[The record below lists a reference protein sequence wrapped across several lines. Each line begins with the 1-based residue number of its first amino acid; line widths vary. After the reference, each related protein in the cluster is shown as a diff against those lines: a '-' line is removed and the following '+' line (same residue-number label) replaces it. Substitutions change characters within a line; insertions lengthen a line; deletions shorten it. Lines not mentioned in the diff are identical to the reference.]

1 MAKAEDSTVLSGV
14 TRSQGAT
21 AASRK
26 AEFIKVASVADIP
39 PGGTK
44 AVKLDEK
51 RSVALFNVEGRIYAT
66 NNQCPHMG
74 YPLTRGTVRHGVVT
88 CDWHGRRFDLEGG
101 GSFMPGCDDL
111 EIFPV
116 ELRNGEVW
124 IGLQNRE
131 YTRKDKHLRLLWEGL
146 LRSDEWT
153 IAKAIGLLQAAG
165 VPDAEIAQV
174 CLRHL
179 GRHVMTEGGP
189 DAGRKVS
196 SLVNGIKVARRYD
209 GEERLIALAGAARA
223 TAGEAGQRLP
233 IKPLPPPVTWE
244 KIERLCRVFSRDRMV
259 QGIERCL
266 LTARQDEDNNGRIL
280 KLLYECVTEDHFLGF
295 SDNLTSM
302 ADLSQIVNEF
312 GWERSQELV
321 CNLASKLAGR
331 RRSEPQLFLRVAID
345 TMKALAPGMHAVRP
359 KLTGSPG
366 HDEDAVAGALAG
378 TDVKKAFEAVG
389 AVVNAGVPFERVID
403 TFVLLAADRMAR
415 TPVNVNSGWPELTT
429 ELNLSVS
436 LRTAYKHG
444 GAQVLANALFHTAY
458 QFFQDRWL
466 NIPVRSLREPLEP
479 GTLVA
484 RDERSGIA
492 EICGSIQALDVH
504 TVGPQVRGYL
514 DAGFS
519 GEQLLHEMG
528 RVILKD
534 DTGQSI
540 VPTLASIFE
549 EWELLK
555 GHPARNQLLVGLARY
570 AADVRRNKNSQGFAQ
585 TALRFAEGRTT
596 VDVFE
601 H

>member
-1 MAKAEDSTVLSGV
+1 MV
-14 TRSQGAT
+14 SQQ
-21 AASRK
+21 

-39 PGGTK
+39 PGGAK
-44 AVKLDEK
+44 AVRLDEK

-88 CDWHGRRFDLEGG
+88 CDWHGRSFDLAGG
-101 GSFMPGCDDL
+101 GCFMPGCDDL
-111 EIFPV
+111 ETFPV
-116 ELRNGEVW
+116 ELRDGEVW
-124 IGLQNRE
+124 IGLEKRE
-131 YTRKDKHLRLLWEGL
+131 YKRKDKHLRLLWEGL

-153 IAKAIGLLQAAG
+153 IAKAIGLLQAGG
-165 VPDAEIAQV
+165 VPDTEIAQV

-179 GRHVMTEGGP
+179 GRHVTTEGGP
-189 DAGRKVS
+189 DAGDKVS
-196 SLVNGIKVARRYD
+196 RLINGIKVARKYE

-244 KIERLCRVFSRDRMV
+244 KIEGLCRVFSRNRV
-259 QGIERCL
+259 EQGIERCL
-266 LTARQDEDNNGRIL
+266 LTARQNEENNDRIL
-280 KLLYECVTEDHFLGF
+280 KLLNECVAEDYLLGF
-295 SDNLTSM
+295 PDNLITM
-302 ADLSQIVNEF
+302 AYLSQIVSEF
-312 GWERSQELV
+312 GWDQSQELV
-321 CNLASKLAGR
+321 CNLGSKLAGR
-331 RRSEPQLFLRVAID
+331 RRPEPQLFLKVAIE
-345 TMKALAPGMHAVRP
+345 TMKSLACPERAFGVARAEGATGIPVINDVRTKP
-359 KLTGSPG
+359 SGSQRY
-366 HDEDAVAGALAG
+366 DEDALAGALVG
-378 TDVKKAFEAVG
+378 TDVRKAFEAVG
-389 AVVNAGVPFERVID
+389 AVLRAGIPFERVID

-436 LRTAYKHG
+436 LRTAYTHG
-444 GAQVLANALFHTAY
+444 GADVIAKALFHTAY

-466 NIPVRSLREPLEP
+466 NIPVRPLSEPLEP
-479 GTLVA
+479 GRLA
-484 RDERSGIA
+484 ASDEASGIA
-492 EICGSIQALDVH
+492 EICGAIQALDVH
-504 TVGPQVRGYL
+504 SVGPQVRGYL

-519 GEQLLHEMG
+519 GERLLHEMG
-528 RVILKD
+528 GVILKD

-601 H
+601 N

>member
-1 MAKAEDSTVLSGV
+1 MA
-14 TRSQGAT
+14 SQ
-21 AASRK
+21 K
-26 AEFIKVASVADIP
+26 AEFIKVATAAEIP
-39 PGGTK
+39 PGGTR
-44 AVKLDEK
+44 AVKLDER
-51 RSVALFNVEGRIYAT
+51 RSVALFNVDGRIYAT

-88 CDWHGRRFDLEGG
+88 CDWHGRSFDLAGG
-101 GSFMPGCDDL
+101 GCFMPGCDDL
-111 EIFPV
+111 ETFPV
-116 ELRNGEVW
+116 ELRNGDVW
-124 IGLQNRE
+124 IGVENRA
-131 YTRKDKHLRLLWEGL
+131 YARKDQHLRLLWEGL

-153 IAKAIGLLQAAG
+153 IAKGIGLLQAGG
-165 VPDAEIAQV
+165 VPDGEIAQV

-179 GRHVMTEGGP
+179 GRHVTTEGGP
-189 DAGRKVS
+189 EAGGKVS
-196 SLVNGIKVARRYD
+196 SLINGIKVARKYE
-209 GEERLIALAGAARA
+209 GEDKLIALAGAARA
-223 TAGEAGQRLP
+223 TAGEAGQRQP

-244 KIERLCRVFSRDRMV
+244 KIEGLCRVFSRDRMAP
-259 QGIERCL
+259 GIERCL
-266 LTARQDEDNNGRIL
+266 LTALQNDQRLTARENDENNDRIL
-280 KLLYECVTEDHFLGF
+280 TLLYQCVADDHFLGF
-295 SDNLTSM
+295 PDNLTSM
-302 ADLSQIVNEF
+302 ANLCQIVSEF

-321 CNLASKLAGR
+321 CNLGAKLAGR
-331 RRSEPQLFLRVAID
+331 RRSEPQLFLRVAIE
-345 TMKALAPGMHAVRP
+345 TMKSLTPASPEIEDVRAQP
-359 KLTGSPG
+359 AGWQG
-366 HDEDAVAGALAG
+366 RDEDAFAAAIAGA
-378 TDVKKAFEAVG
+378 DVKKAFEAVG
-389 AVVNAGVPFERVID
+389 AVLKAGLPVERVID

-436 LRTAYKHG
+436 LRTACKYG
-444 GAQVLANALFHTAY
+444 GARVTANALFHTAY

-466 NIPVRSLREPLEP
+466 NIPVRSLSDALEP
-479 GTLVA
+479 GRLA
-484 RDERSGIA
+484 AGDETSGIA

-504 TVGPQVRGYL
+504 NVGPQVRGYL

-519 GEQLLHEMG
+519 GQRLLHEMG

-555 GHPARNQLLVGLARY
+555 GRPSRNQLLVGLARY

-601 H
+601 K

>member
-1 MAKAEDSTVLSGV
+1 MV
-14 TRSQGAT
+14 SQEP
-21 AASRK
+21 
-26 AEFIKVASVADIP
+26 EFIKVASLADIP
-39 PGGTK
+39 LGGTK
-44 AVKLDEK
+44 AFKLDEK
-51 RSVALFNVEGRIYAT
+51 RSVALFNVDGRIYAT

-88 CDWHGRRFDLEGG
+88 CDWHGRSFDLEGG
-101 GSFMPGCDDL
+101 GCFMTGCDDL
-111 EIFPV
+111 ETFPV

-124 IGLQNRE
+124 IGLAHRE

-153 IAKAIGLLQAAG
+153 IAKAIGLLQAGG
-165 VPDAEIAQV
+165 VPDTEIAQV

-179 GRHVMTEGGP
+179 GRHVTTEGGP
-189 DAGRKVS
+189 EAGHKVS
-196 SLVNGIKVARRYD
+196 TLINGIKVARKYG
-209 GEERLIALAGAARA
+209 GEENLIALAGAARA
-223 TAGEAGQRLP
+223 TAGEAGQRQP

-244 KIERLCRVFSRDRMV
+244 KIEGLCRVFSRDRMEP
-259 QGIERCL
+259 GIERCL
-266 LTARQDEDNNGRIL
+266 LTARQNEENNDRVL
-280 KLLYECVTEDHFLGF
+280 KLLYECVVEDHFLGF
-295 SDNLTSM
+295 PDNLTSM
-302 ADLSQIVNEF
+302 AYLSQIVSEF

-321 CNLASKLAGR
+321 CNLGSKLAGR

-345 TMKALAPGMHAVRP
+345 TMKSLAPLIPVIEDVRTKP
-359 KLTGSPG
+359 ADSHG
-366 HDEDAVAGALAG
+366 HDGNALAGALVG

-389 AVVNAGVPFERVID
+389 AVLKAGLPFERVID

-444 GAQVLANALFHTAY
+444 GATVCAKALFHTAY

-466 NIPVRSLREPLEP
+466 NIPVRSLREALEP
-479 GTLVA
+479 GKLAAV
-484 RDERSGIA
+484 DEESGIT

-504 TVGPQVRGYL
+504 NVGPQVRGYL

-519 GEQLLHEMG
+519 GERLLHAMG

-549 EWELLK
+549 EWELQK

-601 H
+601 N

>member
-1 MAKAEDSTVLSGV
+1 MA
-14 TRSQGAT
+14 SQN
-21 AASRK
+21 AA
-26 AEFIKVASVADIP
+26 FIKVANVAEIP
-39 PGGTK
+39 PGATK
-44 AVKLDEK
+44 AVRLDDN
-51 RSVALFNVEGRIYAT
+51 RSLALFNVEGRIYAT

-88 CDWHGRRFDLEGG
+88 CDWHGRRFDLAGG

-111 EIFPV
+111 ETFPV
-116 ELRNGEVW
+116 ELRNGDVW
-124 IGLQNRE
+124 VGLDKRD

-153 IAKAIGLLQAAG
+153 IAKAIGLLQAGG
-165 VPDAEIAQV
+165 VPDREIAEV

-179 GRHVMTEGGP
+179 GRHVTMEGGP
-189 DAGRKVS
+189 EAGGKVS
-196 SLVNGIKVARRYD
+196 SLINGIKVARNYG

-223 TAGEAGQRLP
+223 TAGETGQRLP
-233 IKPLPPPVTWE
+233 IQPLPPPVTWE
-244 KIERLCRVFSRDRMV
+244 KIEGLCRVFSRDRMAP
-259 QGIERCL
+259 GIERCL
-266 LTARQDEDNNGRIL
+266 LTARENEANNDRIL
-280 KLLYECVTEDHFLGF
+280 KLLYECMTDDHFLGF
-295 SDNLTSM
+295 PDNLTSM
-302 ADLSQIVNEF
+302 AYLSDIVSEF

-321 CNLASKLAGR
+321 CNLGSKLAGR
-331 RRSEPQLFLRVAID
+331 RRSEPQQFLRVAIE
-345 TMKALAPGMHAVRP
+345 TMQSLGPVIAVSGGVHPKPADSRP
-359 KLTGSPG
+359 
-366 HDEDAVAGALAG
+366 HDENALAGALAAA
-378 TDVKKAFEAVG
+378 DVKKAFEAVG
-389 AVVNAGVPFERVID
+389 AVLKAGVPFERVID

-444 GAQVLANALFHTAY
+444 GRNVIAKALFHAAY

-466 NIPVRSLREPLEP
+466 NIPVRSLSEALEP
-479 GTLVA
+479 GKLAA
-484 RDERSGIA
+484 RDEASGIV
-492 EICGSIQALDVH
+492 EICGSIQTLDVH
-504 TVGPQVRGYL
+504 NVGPQVRGYL

-519 GEQLLHEMG
+519 GEGLLHEMG

-540 VPTLASIFE
+540 VATLASTFE
-549 EWELLK
+549 EWEALK

-601 H
+601 Q

>member
-1 MAKAEDSTVLSGV
+1 MP
-14 TRSQGAT
+14 SQ
-21 AASRK
+21 K

-51 RSVALFNVEGRIYAT
+51 RSAALFNVEGRIYAT

-88 CDWHGRRFDLEGG
+88 CDWHGRSFDLAGG
-101 GSFMPGCDDL
+101 GCFMPGCDDL
-111 EIFPV
+111 ETFPV

-124 IGLQNRE
+124 IALENRA

-153 IAKAIGLLQAAG
+153 IAKGIGLLQAGG
-165 VPDAEIAQV
+165 VPDREIAQV

-179 GRHVMTEGGP
+179 GRHVTTEGGP
-189 DAGRKVS
+189 EAGGKVS
-196 SLVNGIKVARRYD
+196 SLINGVKVARKYE
-209 GEERLIALAGAARA
+209 GEEKLIALAGAARA
-223 TAGEAGQRLP
+223 TAGEAGQRQP
-233 IKPLPPPVTWE
+233 IKPLPPPVTWQ
-244 KIERLCRVFSRDRMV
+244 KIEGLCRVFARDRMAP
-259 QGIERCL
+259 GIERCL
-266 LTARQDEDNNGRIL
+266 LTARQNEENNDRIL
-280 KLLYECVTEDHFLGF
+280 KLLYECVAEDHFLGF
-295 SDNLTSM
+295 PDNLTSM
-302 ADLSQIVNEF
+302 ANLCQIVSEF

-321 CNLASKLAGR
+321 CNLGAKLAGR
-331 RRSEPQLFLRVAID
+331 RRSEPQLFVRVAIE
-345 TMKALAPGMHAVRP
+345 TMKS
-359 KLTGSPG
+359 LTPEFENVPPQPAGWQG
-366 HDEDAVAGALAG
+366 HDEDAFARAVAG
-378 TDVKKAFEAVG
+378 TDVKKAFETVG
-389 AVVNAGVPFERVID
+389 AALKAGTPFERVID

-429 ELNLSVS
+429 ELTLSVS
-436 LRTAYKHG
+436 LRTAFKYG
-444 GAQVLANALFHTAY
+444 GAKVTANALFHTAY

-466 NIPVRSLREPLEP
+466 NIPVRPLSEALEP
-479 GTLVA
+479 GRLA
-484 RDERSGIA
+484 ASDETSGIA
-492 EICGSIQALDVH
+492 EISGSIQALDVH
-504 TVGPQVRGYL
+504 SVGPQVRGYL

-519 GEQLLHEMG
+519 GERLLHEMG

-549 EWELLK
+549 EWELLR
-555 GHPARNQLLVGLARY
+555 GQPARNQLLVGLGRY

-601 H
+601 K

>member
-1 MAKAEDSTVLSGV
+1 MVA
-14 TRSQGAT
+14 QQ
-21 AASRK
+21 
-26 AEFIKVASVADIP
+26 AEFIKVARLTDIP
-39 PGGTK
+39 PGGTR
-44 AVKLDEK
+44 AVKLDEN

-88 CDWHGRRFDLEGG
+88 CDWHGRSFDLAGG
-101 GSFMPGCDDL
+101 GCFMPGCDDL
-111 EIFPV
+111 ETFPV

-124 IGLQNRE
+124 IGLEHRA
-131 YTRKDKHLRLLWEGL
+131 YKRKDKHLRLLWEGL

-153 IAKAIGLLQAAG
+153 IAKAIGLLQAGG
-165 VPDAEIAQV
+165 VPDNEIAQV

-179 GRHVMTEGGP
+179 GRHVTTEGGP
-189 DAGRKVS
+189 GAGGKVS
-196 SLVNGIKVARRYD
+196 SLINGIKVARKYG
-209 GEERLIALAGAARA
+209 GEEKLIALAGAARA

-244 KIERLCRVFSRDRMV
+244 KIEGLCRVFSRNRMEP
-259 QGIERCL
+259 GIERCL
-266 LTARQDEDNNGRIL
+266 LTARQDEANNDRIL
-280 KLLYECVTEDHFLGF
+280 KLLYECVAEDHFLGF
-295 SDNLTSM
+295 PDNLISM
-302 ADLSQIVNEF
+302 AYLSQIVSEF
-312 GWERSQELV
+312 GWDRSQELV
-321 CNLASKLAGR
+321 CNLGSKLAGR
-331 RRSEPQLFLRVAID
+331 RRPEPQLFLRVAIE
-345 TMKALAPGMHAVRP
+345 TMKSVAPVIHNGRTQPAD
-359 KLTGSPG
+359 SQG
-366 HDEDAVAGALAG
+366 HHEDALAGALAG
-378 TDVKKAFEAVG
+378 ADVKKAFEAVG
-389 AVVNAGVPFERVID
+389 AVLTDGIPFERVID

-444 GAQVLANALFHTAY
+444 GASVAAKAVFHSAY
-458 QFFQDRWL
+458 QFFLDRWL
-466 NIPVRSLREPLEP
+466 NIPVRSLRQALEP
-479 GTLVA
+479 GKLA
-484 RDERSGIA
+484 ASDEQSGIA

-504 TVGPQVRGYL
+504 NVGPQVRGYL

-519 GEQLLHEMG
+519 GERLLHEMG

-596 VDVFE
+596 IDVFE
-601 H
+601 R